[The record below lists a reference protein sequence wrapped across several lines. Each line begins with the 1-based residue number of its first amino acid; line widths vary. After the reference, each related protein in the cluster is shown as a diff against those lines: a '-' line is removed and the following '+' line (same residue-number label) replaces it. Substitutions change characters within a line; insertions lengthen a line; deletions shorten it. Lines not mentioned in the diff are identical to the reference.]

1 MKLAIL
7 DSGGAVWV
15 EIDYTDVGKM
25 QAALTAAIP
34 VLAASGIMTVVGN
47 KLNWTFNGSQVEKE

>member
-15 EIDYTDVGKM
+15 EIDYTDVRKM

-47 KLNWTFNGSQVEKE
+47 TLNWTFNGSQVEKE

>member
-15 EIDYTDVGKM
+15 EIDYTDVSKM

-34 VLAASGIMTVVGN
+34 TLAASGIMTVVGN
-47 KLNWTFNGSQVEKE
+47 TLNWTFNGSQVEKG

>member
-1 MKLAIL
+1 MKLAIM

-15 EIDYTDVGKM
+15 EIDYTDAIKM

-34 VLAASGIMTVVGN
+34 ILAASGIMTVIGN
-47 KLNWTFNGSQVEKE
+47 KLDWTFNGSQVEKE